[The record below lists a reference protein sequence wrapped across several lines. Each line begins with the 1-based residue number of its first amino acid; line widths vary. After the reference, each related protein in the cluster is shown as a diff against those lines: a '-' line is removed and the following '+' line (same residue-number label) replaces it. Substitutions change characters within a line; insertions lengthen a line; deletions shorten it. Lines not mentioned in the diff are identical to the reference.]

1 MAEKRE
7 LEGKGEKG
15 WGPGDLAIGLRV
27 IAGEH
32 EKAYLARDPLTEA
45 DCQFADRPV
54 VLEATQWLYHAWGA
68 YCGDAPTL
76 LSRLNTGL
84 ETPGYTAEDIV
95 ATAFHANMGRAGH
108 TLVIDRVNRAV
119 VLSIK
124 GTSSIPDIVNDMC
137 ALPVR

>member
-32 EKAYLARDPLTEA
+32 EKAYLTREPLTRA
-45 DCQFADRPV
+45 DCQFADHSV
-54 VLEATQWLYHAWGA
+54 VLEAEKWLHHAWGA
-68 YCGDAPTL
+68 YSGDVSSL
-76 LSRLNTGL
+76 LARLNTGL
-84 ETPGYTAEDIV
+84 ETPGYTADDIV

-108 TLVIDRVNRAV
+108 TLVIDKVNRAV

-124 GTSSIPDIVNDMC
+124 GTSSIPDVVNDMC